1 MAEDDEKNVN
11 KPLLE
16 DNVNE
21 QPLIDK
27 KSLKKCDSVTEF
39 NAVNNAVT
47 DENDEKAVVLG
58 SVVTEVVMSFVE
70 SKVEAEAENV
80 TAGAESVVLSKT
92 EGNDEAVAEENVSVD
107 ESKIELK
114 KDELLKLMKHKVGSC
129 ERSCTTGNEESG
141 GAVTEGDVS
150 IAEVAKDGTME
161 QIFRK
166 ETEPSVLDDSQ
177 VLHEAM
183 GAEVENETDADTELK
198 HELDNSQSVG
208 ANTVA
213 RVATRNE
220 ENGEAVRQGVFSTAE
235 ATIEV
240 TLDGADLKKRE
251 EVQCRFEG
259 VDVEGETS
267 TIDNDADK
275 LILNKVEEN
284 DEMVVETDVSTIEAK
299 AVEMDVTKHE
309 EVEHVSTLDDSQGA
323 LVGEE
328 DEAIGVEEETTN
340 VDTEVETETDTV
352 ESGESLGGKRKRR
365 DSKSPG
371 NSKAAARASS
381 RKITEED
388 VCFVCFD
395 GGDLVL
401 CDHRGCPKAYHPCC
415 VNRDEAFFRA
425 KGRWNCGW
433 HQCSNCEKKAYY
445 MCYTCP
451 FSLCKGCI
459 KNAVILCVRGNKGF
473 CETCMRTVKLIESN
487 GLGDKDAPVD
497 FDDKSCWEYLFK
509 DYFVDLKMRL
519 SLSSEEI
526 ANAKSPWKGSDESAN
541 KHELA
546 DPQYDNNDDGASGS
560 DDSIETLEASKTKR
574 RSLKR
579 RSKSLRIE
587 EDSTSAAAVSGSEG
601 FSTAG
606 TTEWASKELLEFV
619 KHMKNG
625 DASVISQFDVQALVL
640 EYIKTKKLR
649 DPHRKSQIICDSRL
663 ERLFG
668 KPRVGHFE
676 MLKLLES
683 HFLLKEDS
691 QIDDVRGSI
700 VDTEVNHFET
710 DRNADTLT
718 SGVKDRKRK
727 RKKGER
733 RGPQSNRGDC
743 AAINVHNISLIY
755 LRRKL
760 IEDLLEEIDNFHE
773 KVFGTFVRIRIS
785 GSAQKQDLYRLVQ
798 VVGTSKAAEPYKL
811 GKRTTDIVLDIL
823 NLNKTEVVSID
834 TVSNQDFTEE
844 ECKRLRQSIR
854 CGLINRL
861 TVGDVL
867 DKAVE
872 IQPAR
877 VDDWLESEILRLS
890 HLRDRAS
897 EKGRKKELRECVEK
911 LQLLKTPDERHR
923 RLDEV
928 PEIHADPKMDPSYES
943 EDDDGEK
950 ESRRGSRD
958 SSFSRRG
965 NGPVSP
971 GSNFSP
977 KDSRGSAGK
986 FQSKN
991 WEFDRS
997 LSSKN
1002 IFSKSQ
1008 DAARIGE
1015 IVNENAWKGKDWE
1028 TESQNLEKLVSA
1040 TNSETIG
1047 WNSDVVSRSSGVAS
1061 VPSPATLPVKAAETV
1076 VKINETEKMWH
1087 YKDPSGKAQGP
1098 FSMVQLR
1105 KWSNTGYFPA
1115 DLKIW
1120 RITEKEGESI
1130 LLTDA
1135 LEGRFEKASPAVDS
1149 IHSRAIVQ
1157 NRDGERPHL
1166 NHSRGSEN
1174 SPSLSV
1180 SARGGISSFVEVRE
1194 SENNVSSVT
1203 GFGPVLNS
1211 GEGIPA
1217 GPTNPMQHT
1226 QSIASN
1232 EQHAAVM
1239 NNQPG
1244 SQNATVQSIQSLN
1257 IQNPNVGAHTF
1268 AAASLNGETNG
1279 SVAAPGHPQG
1289 YGNWVTS
1296 SVQNSAV
1303 SFSSAGA
1310 SVVPQP
1316 HYWGAQTQGGQPN
1329 VQPPSMP
1336 TAPWGVVQ
1344 PESISSASALRPE
1357 NPNTGWGMMPGNAN
1371 MTWSGQVPAA
1381 MNMNWGVTVQAM
1393 PVGNANPGM
1402 VVPTVPVLGNL
1413 NQGWVAPLGNP
1424 MVQGFAPGNAN
1435 QGWVATTVN
1444 MGSTVPGLTPSNGWV
1459 TGIGN
1464 PGTLVQGQSQPPG
1477 DANANQ
1483 GWRPSTGSPG
1493 TRNNEHRHHGGNFS
1507 RHKDEGSHGGNS
1519 GYNGGRWNR
1528 QSSFG
1533 SRGPGGFFRRN
1544 KPCPYNTNGRC
1555 VKGSECNYLHS

>member
-1 MAEDDEKNVN
+1 MADDDQKNVN

-27 KSLKKCDSVTEF
+27 KSLKKCDTVTDF
-39 NAVNNAVT
+39 NAVNSAVT

-70 SKVEAEAENV
+70 SKVEAEEENV

-107 ESKIELK
+107 K
-114 KDELLKLMKHKVGSC
+114 
-129 ERSCTTGNEESG
+129 NG

-150 IAEVAKDGTME
+150 IAEVAKD
-161 QIFRK
+161 
-166 ETEPSVLDDSQ
+166 DSQ

-183 GAEVENETDADTELK
+183 GAEVENKTDADTELK
-198 HELDNSQSVG
+198 HEVDNSQSVG
-208 ANTVA
+208 ADAVA

-220 ENGEAVRQGVFSTAE
+220 ENGEAVRQGVFSTVE
-235 ATIEV
+235 ATIEGA
-240 TLDGADLKKRE
+240 LDGANLKKQE

-267 TIDNDADK
+267 TIDNDAEK

-323 LVGEE
+323 LVDKE

-365 DSKSPG
+365 ESKSPG

-401 CDHRGCPKAYHPCC
+401 CDHRGCPKAYHPSC
-415 VNRDEAFFRA
+415 VNRDEEFFRA

-459 KNAVILCVRGNKGF
+459 KNAVILCVKGNKGF

-497 FDDKSCWEYLFK
+497 FDDKNSWEYLFK
-509 DYFVDLKMRL
+509 DYLVDLKMRL

-541 KHELA
+541 KHDLA
-546 DPQYDNNDDGASGS
+546 DPQYDDNDDGASGS

-606 TTEWASKELLEFV
+606 TTEWVSKERLEFV
-619 KHMKNG
+619 KHMNNG
-625 DASVISQFDVQALVL
+625 DASVISQFDVQALLL

-649 DPHRKSQIICDSRL
+649 DPRRKSQIICDSRL

-668 KPRVGHFE
+668 KLRVGHFE

-683 HFLLKEDS
+683 HFLVKEES
-691 QIDDVRGSI
+691 QIDDVQGSI
-700 VDTEVNHFET
+700 VDTDVNHFET
-710 DRNADTLT
+710 DRNADTLS

-727 RKKGER
+727 
-733 RGPQSNRGDC
+733 
-743 AAINVHNISLIY
+743 L
-755 LRRKL
+755 
-760 IEDLLEEIDNFHE
+760 
-773 KVFGTFVRIRIS
+773 FGTFVRIRIS

-844 ECKRLRQSIR
+844 ECRRLRQSIR

-872 IQPAR
+872 IQAAR

-897 EKGRKKELRECVEK
+897 EKGRKMEYPLSSIFSLSLSLSVH
-911 LQLLKTPDERHR
+911 LSLKTPDERRR

-943 EDDDGEK
+943 EDDDGEN
-950 ESRRGSRD
+950 ESRRDVYTGSRD

-965 NGPVSP
+965 NRPVSP

-977 KDSRGSAGK
+977 KDSWGSAGK
-986 FQSKN
+986 LQSKN
-991 WEFDRS
+991 WELDRT

-1002 IFSKSQ
+1002 IFSKSK
-1008 DAARIGE
+1008 DAAHVGD
-1015 IVNENAWKGKDWE
+1015 IVNENAWSQGKDWE

-1047 WNSDVVSRSSGVAS
+1047 WNSDAVSSSSGIAS
-1061 VPSPATLPVKAAETV
+1061 IPSPATLPVKAAETA

-1098 FSMVQLR
+1098 FSMVRLR

-1120 RITEKEGESI
+1120 SITEKEGESI

-1135 LEGRFEKASPAVDS
+1135 LEGRLEKASPAVDS
-1149 IHSRAIVQ
+1149 IHSRAVVQ

-1180 SARGGISSFVEVRE
+1180 STRGGISSSIEVRE
-1194 SENNVSSVT
+1194 SENNVSSDN

-1226 QSIASN
+1226 QSITSN

-1239 NNQPG
+1239 NSQPG
-1244 SQNATVQSIQSLN
+1244 LQNATVKSIQSLN
-1257 IQNPNVGAHTF
+1257 IQNPNVGAHTS
-1268 AAASLNGETNG
+1268 AAASLYGESNG
-1279 SVAAPGHPQG
+1279 SVAALGIPQG

-1303 SFSSAGA
+1303 SFTSAGA

-1329 VQPPSMP
+1329 EQPPSVP
-1336 TAPWGVVQ
+1336 TAPWGVAQ
-1344 PESISSASALRPE
+1344 PESISSASAFRPE
-1357 NPNTGWGMMPGNAN
+1357 NPNPGWGMMPGNAN
-1371 MTWSGQVPAA
+1371 MTWIGQVPAA
-1381 MNMNWGVTVQAM
+1381 MNMNWGATVQAM
-1393 PVGNANPGM
+1393 PAGNANPGM
-1402 VVPTVPVLGNL
+1402 VVPTMPFLGNL

-1424 MVQGFAPGNAN
+1424 MVQGLAPGNAH
-1435 QGWVATTVN
+1435 QGWVAPTEN
-1444 MGSTVPGLTPSNGWV
+1444 MGSTVPGPTPSNGWV

-1464 PGTLVQGQSQPPG
+1464 PGTLVQGPSQPPG
-1477 DANANQ
+1477 YANANQ

-1493 TRNNEHRHHGGNFS
+1493 TRNNEHRRHGGNFS
-1507 RHKDEGSHGGNS
+1507 RQKDEGSRGGNS

-1533 SRGPGGFFRRN
+1533 SRGPGGSSGGFFRRN